1 MGHLTVLGAALA
13 LVLAPANATAAEI
26 TAAGPPSPAQAA
38 FRELYREL
46 IETDTSVATG
56 SCTLLAQKISVRF
69 RAAGFAAEQLMQF
82 RDEAL
87 PLDGGLV
94 VTVPGTSRSAKPM
107 LLLGH
112 LDVVN
117 ARPQYWKTD
126 PFKLVEKDGYFYGR
140 GTADMKSLDAIW
152 IDILLRMRAEGF
164 KPKRTIKLALT
175 CGGETGGRLNGVQWL
190 ARNRPELLAAEFAL
204 NQSGGGETDG
214 HGNVISQIIAVGE
227 MTMANFDIEA
237 FSPGGPSTIPIDNTA
252 IYKIAD
258 ALQKIRA
265 LKFPL
270 RFNAA
275 TRNYFAQVGAY
286 RGDALGEA
294 MVRLAAD
301 PADSA
306 AEAVVSADRTY
317 NALLHTTCTA
327 TLVQGG
333 YVLTAMPQTAK
344 ASINCYVLPGEDA
357 ETTRDALVKATGN
370 PELVISRLGGTRPAP
385 VTPPLDPRILRPAE
399 TLVARYFS
407 GMRLVP
413 GLSNTTTD
421 AAFLGPLGIPTY
433 GVPGL
438 YTDPDG
444 NSVHGHDERQP
455 VAGLYLARDFLHD
468 LVKTYAA
475 QE

>member
-13 LVLAPANATAAEI
+13 LVLAPADATAAEV
-26 TAAGPPSPAQAA
+26 TAAGSPSPAQAA

-46 IETDTSVATG
+46 IETDTSVTTG
-56 SCTLLAQKISVRF
+56 SCTLLAQKIAIRF
-69 RAAGFAAEQLMQF
+69 RAAGFAAEQLIQF

-107 LLLGH
+107 LLLGY

-117 ARPQYWKTD
+117 ARPQHWKTD

-140 GTADMKSLDAIW
+140 GAAEMKSLDAIW
-152 IDILLRMRAEGF
+152 IDTLLRLRAEGF

-204 NQSGGGETDG
+204 NESGGGETDG
-214 HGNVISQIIAVGE
+214 RGKVISQTIAVGE

-237 FSPGGPSTIPIDNTA
+237 FSPGGPGTIPIDDNA

-258 ALQKIRA
+258 ALQKVRT

-275 TRNYFAQVGAY
+275 TQRYFAQVGAQ
-286 RGDALGEA
+286 RGDALGGA

-301 PADSA
+301 PTDSA
-306 AEAVVSADRTY
+306 AEAMVSADRTY
-317 NALLHTTCTA
+317 NALLHTHCAA

-333 YVLTAMPQTAK
+333 YTLTALPQTAK

-370 PELVISRLGGTRPAP
+370 PELVISPLSGVRPVP
-385 VTPPLDPRILRPAE
+385 VTPQLDPRILRPAE
-399 TLVARYFS
+399 KLVARYFP
-407 GMRLVP
+407 GIRLVP
-413 GLSNTTTD
+413 GLSLTSTD
-421 AAFLGPLGIPTY
+421 AAFLGPLGIPAY

-444 NSVHGHDERQP
+444 NNAHGQDERQS
-455 VAGLYLARDFLHD
+455 VAGLYLARDFVHD
-468 LVKTYAA
+468 LVKAYAA